1 MCWRAI
7 DACKAPAYLRQFALD
22 ANVQAW
28 ILDVVLGVSY
38 PQTEQP
44 GAKKMA
50 RRQKSG
56 SAGVIVA
63 IAVGAFVLLAAI
75 PKEVWIGASILAMVG
90 IAAYL
95 YSQSKKSHGSAVVSD
110 GDEAVRQVSGS
121 PVAAAS
127 SRASAKPASRFVED
141 DTLVGVA
148 PAHAPASSNFKVP
161 PAPKGFGAATW
172 IPAGQSFNVAGVTVQ
187 GGMVYLGTSLKTP
200 VSGNDPCLI
209 DPSKAVASVGDYTER
224 QMGYWPSYSDISS
237 SARRAYLGWLAGGR
251 KDPEADLGYVFLFFY
266 GLERRAILDAAKDPV
281 AQADWPAIAGEIR
294 RLLAI
299 YGGKSN
305 SFQRYASELL
315 DWVSLAEHPL
325 RLYERPVP
333 SFPKTLELPLYVRLA
348 LGQAAIDA
356 APVPAHLA
364 LAWAKLDPNISL
376 RTPATRCHEQFDQL
390 FVQKYSEVFGAG
402 IVLPRNRTKLKFV
415 YRPASAG
422 FRGYDELRLSFGET
436 PDVTVLTAPL
446 RKLQQVVEATTK
458 GLEPYSRFVGKNP
471 DAKSAL
477 EGLLQ
482 LPATLWPEVA
492 QKSLQALKARM
503 GGGMVAMSFQ
513 ELLASLDARSSLT
526 KDKTLALA
534 HALESLNVGIEP
546 DVLGGAKLPKPD
558 EKVVLFVVPPGEVTV
573 RSTPTYQAAAL
584 TLQLA
589 AAVAAADGEFSVEE
603 MGHLREQIQSW
614 THLTPNHIRRLLAHL
629 RLLMFTPV
637 SLPALKKKLEPLDAA
652 ARETI
657 AAFMATVAQADGTI
671 NPAEV
676 KMLEKV
682 YKALGVEPKRVFSDV
697 HAVASGTQ
705 PMSPVAAKVEATG
718 FKLDPA
724 RIAALQKDTE
734 KVSALLANI
743 FKEEDPAV
751 SLQPEVEAE
760 IETAEPSKGILGL
773 DEAHTALARM
783 LLSRPGWSREELL
796 DVSADLDLMLDGA
809 LEHINEAAFDTHRM
823 PFLEGED
830 PVTVNAEILEKLEA

>member
-7 DACKAPAYLRQFALD
+7 DACKPPAYLRQFALD
-22 ANVQAW
+22 VNVQAW
-28 ILDVVLGVSY
+28 ILGVVPSVSY

-44 GAKKMA
+44 EAKKMA

-56 SAGVIVA
+56 SAGVIGA
-63 IAVGAFVLLAAI
+63 IVVGALVLFAAI
-75 PKEVWIGASILAMVG
+75 PKEAWIGASILAIVG
-90 IAAYL
+90 IAVYL
-95 YSQSKKSHGSAVVSD
+95 YSQSKKSHGSAAVSD
-110 GDEAVRQVSGS
+110 GDVAVRQVSGS

-127 SRASAKPASRFVED
+127 SRAGATPARRFVED
-141 DTLVGVA
+141 DTLVGVVPA
-148 PAHAPASSNFKVP
+148 PAPASSGFQVP
-161 PAPKGFGAATW
+161 PAPRSYGAATW

-187 GGMVYLGTSLKTP
+187 GGMVYVGTSLKIP
-200 VSGNDPCLI
+200 MGGNDPCLI

-224 QMGYWPSYSDISS
+224 QIGYWPSYSDIPSG
-237 SARRAYLGWLAGGR
+237 ARRAYLGWLAGGR

-281 AQADWPAIAGEIR
+281 AQADWPAIAVEIR
-294 RLLAI
+294 RLLGI
-299 YGGKSN
+299 YGGKSK

-348 LGQAAIDA
+348 LGQAAVDA
-356 APVPAHLA
+356 ATVPANLA
-364 LAWAKLDPNISL
+364 LAWAKLDPSISL

-390 FVQKYSEVFGAG
+390 FVQKYSEAFGAG

-422 FRGYDELRLSFGET
+422 FRGYDQLRLSFGET

-492 QKSLQALKARM
+492 QKSLQTLKTRM
-503 GGGMVAMSFQ
+503 GSGMVAMSFQ
-513 ELLASLDARSSLT
+513 ELLASLDARSTLT

-534 HALESLNVGIEP
+534 RALESLNVGIEP

-558 EKVVLFVVPPGEVTV
+558 EKVVLFVVPAGEVTV

-629 RLLMFTPV
+629 RLLMSTPV

-652 ARETI
+652 AKETI

-705 PMSPVAAKVEATG
+705 PMPAVTAKVEATG

-743 FKEEDPAV
+743 FKEEDLAA
-751 SLQPEVEAE
+751 SLLPEVEAE
-760 IETAEPSKGILGL
+760 IEAAEPTKGILGL

-783 LLSRPGWSREELL
+783 LLSRPDWSREELL

-809 LEHINEAAFDTHRM
+809 LEHINGAAFDTHRM

-830 PVTVNAEILEKLEA
+830 PVIVNAEILEKLEA